1 MNHPADLVEVDKVFR
16 LGAPPQVA
24 MILAFIVEESAGIAD
39 PSSPCAEMI
48 LISIVFVI
56 ETVCFSRRETGGICT
71 LRKRF

>member
-1 MNHPADLVEVDKVFR
+1 
-16 LGAPPQVA
+16 

-56 ETVCFSRRETGGICT
+56 EAVCFSRRETGGICT